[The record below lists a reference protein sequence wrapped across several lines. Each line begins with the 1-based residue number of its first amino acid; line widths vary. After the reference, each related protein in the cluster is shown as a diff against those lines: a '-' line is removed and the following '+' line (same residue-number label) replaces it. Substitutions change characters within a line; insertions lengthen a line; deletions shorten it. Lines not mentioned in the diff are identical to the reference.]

1 MLKQL
6 KERFFN
12 PIELIWFD
20 PDVDNPENK
29 GLAELIKSELKIKA
43 KNFLEIR
50 INNSIHIER

>member
-20 PDVDNPENK
+20 PDVDNPENQ

-43 KNFLEIR
+43 KTFSKLE
-50 INNSIHIER
+50 